1 MNEARTLGRREFT
14 LAAAM
19 AILSGVAI
27 TVSGCGGSSS
37 SASPAAPSSS
47 APAASGSDKTGSI
60 SANHGHAA
68 VITSAQLTAAG
79 GIALGIQGTAGHNH
93 TVTLAASEIS
103 AIAGS
108 QRVSKESSNDSGH
121 SHTVTFN

>member
-1 MNEARTLGRREFT
+1 M
-14 LAAAM
+14 
-19 AILSGVAI
+19 
-27 TVSGCGGSSS
+27 
-37 SASPAAPSSS
+37 
-47 APAASGSDKTGSI
+47 
-60 SANHGHAA
+60 
-68 VITSAQLTAAG
+68 ITSAQLTAGG
-79 GIALGIQGTAGHNH
+79 GITLGIQGTSSHPH